1 MSKQKYVPVGNRVM
15 DTAFLRDKNGTIYTG
30 EALVLACLF
39 HAKGKR
45 SKENEEELAR
55 LLDDPNLKD

>member
-1 MSKQKYVPVGNRVM
+1 M
-15 DTAFLRDKNGTIYTG
+15 DTAFARDNSGTIYTG
-30 EALVLACLF
+30 ESLVLACLF

-45 SKENEEELAR
+45 TKESEEELAR

>member
-1 MSKQKYVPVGNRVM
+1 M

>member
-1 MSKQKYVPVGNRVM
+1 MDKEKFLPMGTRIM
-15 DTAFLRDKNGTIYTG
+15 DTAFLRDKNGTIYSG

-45 SKENEEELAR
+45 TKENEEELAR